1 MSSTTRQDL
10 TWADLRRRPGDRR
23 PPAALVVGAT
33 MMLQLTWVGL
43 GRDELSPVALTVGV
57 VLIAAVA
64 SAWLTLPASL
74 GAGLLAFLVVDGFV
88 QGSYGTLTWDG
99 AEDLALFVGIVLLCL
114 LVAEAAYDFRWS
126 KPAPVGDAAPADD
139 LVPWWYDDDLAELS
153 LSVTDVS
160 ELPEAEAAVPEPR
173 ETTTGTS
180 ERHVTRADTR

>member
-1 MSSTTRQDL
+1 MSSTSRQDM

-23 PPAALVVGAT
+23 PPAALVIGVL

-57 VLIAAVA
+57 VISAAVV
-64 SAWLTLPASL
+64 SLWLTLPAAV
-74 GAGLLAFLVVDGFV
+74 GEGLFAFLVVDGFV

-99 AEDLALFVGIVLLCL
+99 AEDLALLAGIVLLCL

-126 KPAPVGDAAPADD
+126 RPARVSATAPSDE

-153 LSVTDVS
+153 LGVADIS
-160 ELPEAEAAVPEPR
+160 ELPEAEEAVPAPR
-173 ETTTGTS
+173 ATATES
-180 ERHVTRADTR
+180 PERHVTRADTR